1 MKGTEAQRIQEPDM
15 DHVQDKA
22 NTEEMSKRIFPVVP
36 TTKILAI
43 GQFTKPPTP
52 EQMKEIFPKE
62 VPATLRLYLAGKID
76 QWWICQT
83 QTGPVFLLNVTSL
96 KEARALMEKLPL
108 GQAGLVKHEFI
119 ELGPLTP
126 LHLLL
131 NDGGSTAGK

>member
-1 MKGTEAQRIQEPDM
+1 M
-15 DHVQDKA
+15 DNVQDKA
-22 NTEEMSKRIFPVVP
+22 ANTKEEPKPPFPVVL

-43 GQFTKPPTP
+43 GQFTKAPTP
-52 EQMKEIFPKE
+52 EQMEEIFPKE

-76 QWWICQT
+76 QWWIRQT

-96 KEARALMEKLPL
+96 EEARALMENLPL
-108 GQAGLVKHEFI
+108 GQAGLMKHEFI

-131 NDGGSTAGK
+131 ANVGARNEDL